1 MSFRT
6 IVITKRCKL
15 DLKLGYLVVRDELE
29 TTKIY
34 INEISTLILES
45 TAISITTALL
55 CELTKNKIN
64 IIFCDEKRN
73 PLCEISS
80 YYSSHNSSLKI
91 KNQINWDL
99 FIKQSVWTE
108 IVLQKIKNQKY
119 ILQKYGFKECEL
131 LDDYLKD
138 MQFYDTTNREGHSAK
153 VYFNALFGK
162 DFSRA
167 QNNNINAA
175 LNYGYN
181 ILLSSFN
188 REIIS
193 NGYIT
198 QLGIF
203 HDNMFNKFNLS
214 CDLMEPFRVIIDEC
228 IFNMNLYKFEKDE
241 KMYIVN
247 LLNKEIII
255 ERKTHYLNNAIK
267 IYCKSV
273 LDAIS
278 EKDISLIKFIEIE

>member
-241 KMYIVN
+241 KMQIVN

>member
-188 REIIS
+188 RGIIS

-241 KMYIVN
+241 KMQIVN

>member
-6 IVITKRCKL
+6 VVITNRCKL
-15 DLKLGYLVVRDELE
+15 DLKIGYLVIRDEFN
-29 TTKIY
+29 TTKIF

-73 PLCEISS
+73 PLCEVLS
-80 YYSSHNSSLKI
+80 YYGSHNTSLKV

-108 IVLQKIKNQKY
+108 IVREKISNQIH
-119 ILQKYGFKECEL
+119 ILQKYGFNE
-131 LDDYLKD
+131 YLTLKKYLEEI
-138 MQFYDTTNREGHSAK
+138 QFYDYTNREGHSAK

-162 DFSRA
+162 DFSRT
-167 QNNNINAA
+167 QNNNINSA

-181 ILLSSFN
+181 ILLSAFN
-188 REIIS
+188 REIIL

-198 QLGIF
+198 QIGIF
-203 HDNMFNKFNLS
+203 HNNMFNKFNLS
-214 CDLMEPFRVIIDEC
+214 SDLMEPFRVIIDEC
-228 IFNMNLYKFEKDE
+228 VFNMDLYKFEKAE
-241 KMYIVN
+241 KMNIVN
-247 LLNKEIII
+247 LLNNEIKI
-255 ERKTHYLNNAIK
+255 EGKNQYLNNAIK
-267 IYCKSV
+267 IYCKSI

-278 EKDISLIKFIEIE
+278 DKDISLIKFIEIE

>member
-167 QNNNINAA
+167 QNNNINVA

-241 KMYIVN
+241 KMQIVN

>member
-1 MSFRT
+1 MNFRT

-241 KMYIVN
+241 KMQIVN